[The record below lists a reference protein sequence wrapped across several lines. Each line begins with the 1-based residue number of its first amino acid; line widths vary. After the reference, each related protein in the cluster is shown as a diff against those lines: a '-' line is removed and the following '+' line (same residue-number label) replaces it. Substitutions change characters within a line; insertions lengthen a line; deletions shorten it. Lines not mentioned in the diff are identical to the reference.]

1 MPETGKTE
9 MMLESISAA
18 CNSNS
23 LLRHIISAHSL
34 IFMHFFWTLMM
45 IINNSRGRGQVRK

>member
-9 MMLESISAA
+9 LMLESISAA